1 MENKEAKATYP
12 KEFAKVVDYLN
23 VVVQDMERIL
33 KKLNSDSHNK
43 QEEAREEMINY
54 GLDLKLE
61 LDQNYLA
68 TWLISTGGPAFRF
81 RFILD
86 RDLKIEKI
94 IAEFQDWFIPWLQ
107 IPTTN
112 KQDELIKQFAEHSL
126 YWEAWD
132 FEEVQI

>member
-1 MENKEAKATYP
+1 MLYP
-12 KEFAKVVDYLN
+12 KEFAKGVDYLN
-23 VVVQDMERIL
+23 VVVQDMERL
-33 KKLNSDSHNK
+33 LNELNSESHNK
-43 QEEAREEMINY
+43 HEEALEEMINY

-61 LDQNYLA
+61 LDQNYLV

-86 RDLKIEKI
+86 QDLQIETV
-94 IAEFQDWFIPWLQ
+94 IAEFQDWFIPWLE

-112 KQDELIKQFAEHSL
+112 KQDELIKQFAEQSL

-132 FEEVQI
+132 FEEVEI